1 MWWNIEKKML
11 YCYRCHVKLNKETD
25 VTVVDFRK
33 TIIQQYSDR
42 YTGRWW
48 VDCYIWYSEEQPR
61 RAEAAPSPLLTVPNV
76 TANPPTASILT
87 SCGTVT
93 LLCTLRVKREKEI
106 DVTVDGLQR
115 VNLLWLKV
123 SIAPLAKTRAL
134 NKITA
139 AHAQSDLRF

>member
-1 MWWNIEKKML
+1 
-11 YCYRCHVKLNKETD
+11 
-25 VTVVDFRK
+25 
-33 TIIQQYSDR
+33 
-42 YTGRWW
+42 

>member
-1 MWWNIEKKML
+1 M
-11 YCYRCHVKLNKETD
+11 
-25 VTVVDFRK
+25 
-33 TIIQQYSDR
+33 
-42 YTGRWW
+42 
-48 VDCYIWYSEEQPR
+48 DCYIWYSEEQPR

-123 SIAPLAKTRAL
+123 YSGDGACRLRHSQKLERLTRL
-134 NKITA
+134 
-139 AHAQSDLRF
+139 QLRMRSRIYVSNPR